1 MVEALLIGFFLAIML
16 PKLSNSL
23 KKKAEEEVDVEQAEV
38 EQAEEEVDVEQAEVE
53 QAEEEVDVEQAEEEV
68 DVEQAEEEVEVE
80 VEQVEKIKNLSQ
92 NEPITDLDIQILDS
106 LYKSGLTAKK
116 IVKALR
122 VIDPDIK
129 KQQVNSRLYGFL
141 TRAKLVLKSSAST
154 PIWISV

>member
-38 EQAEEEVDVEQAEVE
+38 EQAEEKVDVEQAEVE
-53 QAEEEVDVEQAEEEV
+53 QAEEEVEVEQAEEEL
-68 DVEQAEEEVEVE
+68 EVE

-106 LYKSGLTAKK
+106 LYKSCLTTKK